1 MISPAHFMNPGHK
14 SPSSKDRTVPE
25 TAPMAKRMAVPVAQ
39 RLANAKETASLV
51 RSQRHSASAIMKG
64 MATPID
70 AKIMWKA
77 NDMAICERAA
87 SRSVMAFFGRQQRP
101 KDLGNAPCLC
111 DAASRGIA
119 RLGVEDLADAADP
132 GVPQFIFEPTQ
143 HLPRLCL
150 VRIHPLPSIEK
161 VSDEPGPHRA
171 LVVCR
176 VSRSQI
182 TEICPLVV
190 PMPR

>member
-1 MISPAHFMNPGHK
+1 M
-14 SPSSKDRTVPE
+14 PE
-25 TAPMAKRMAVPVAQ
+25 TAPMAKRMAVPVAH
-39 RLANAKETASLV
+39 RLASAKETASFV
-51 RSQRHSASAIMKG
+51 RSQRHSAIAIIKG

-101 KDLGNAPCLC
+101 KDLGNAPRLC

-132 GVPQFIFEPTQ
+132 RVP
-143 HLPRLCL
+143 
-150 VRIHPLPSIEK
+150 
-161 VSDEPGPHRA
+161 
-171 LVVCR
+171 
-176 VSRSQI
+176 
-182 TEICPLVV
+182 
-190 PMPR
+190 